1 MAVWRRRHPA
11 YSTAHRMRRRELKA
25 AKGAAVDPLEVPP
38 PLNELPWDVAQKQFV
53 GKGADFLGQ
62 FGRVLLKGV
71 KKQLPCQPA
80 DLTGE
85 IVGVP
90 APFG

>member
-1 MAVWRRRHPA
+1 
-11 YSTAHRMRRRELKA
+11 
-25 AKGAAVDPLEVPP
+25 
-38 PLNELPWDVAQKQFV
+38 VAQKQFV
-53 GKGADFLGQ
+53 VKGADFLGQ